1 MGRIIYLC
9 PFPKNAITGGIKT
22 AYRHVELLS
31 ELGYDAHVWQPEG
44 CPSWFRS
51 PSRVITQLPEDLLRP
66 DDTLVFPEVIGFPDF
81 TPLLRTTRPCTKLL
95 FCQNQYYVFNEL
107 IPRTTFAALGFRD
120 VFASSLAC
128 KGLLERVL
136 HLRDVAVIP
145 YDINHAL
152 FRPREKKLQIAVV
165 PRKMP
170 QIASTIGFIF
180 KAKYP
185 DTRHIPFAVAD
196 NFTEEQLAEVLGT
209 SHILLALNQMESLG
223 LVPLE
228 AMASGCVVTGF
239 HGYGGLEYANT
250 ETGFWHAPD
259 QLEEVADSLYRLVK
273 GVENAEP
280 WVDTMREEG
289 HKMARHY
296 NCETTRKAL
305 ADYYGSLGLRP
316 ES

>member
-1 MGRIIYLC
+1 MG
-9 PFPKNAITGGIKT
+9 
-22 AYRHVELLS
+22 LLT
-31 ELGYDAHVWQPEG
+31 EMGFDAWVWQPEG

-51 PSRVITQLPEDLLRP
+51 PSRVITQLSEDAIRP
-66 DDTLVFPEVIGFPDF
+66 DDILVFPEVIGFPEF
-81 TPLLRTTRPCTKLL
+81 APLLRTARPCTKLL
-95 FCQNQYYVFNEL
+95 FCQNQYYVFNEM

-128 KGLLERVL
+128 KGMLERVL
-136 HLRDVAVIP
+136 HLDSVAVVP

-185 DTRHIPFAVAD
+185 EIRHIPFIVAD
-196 NFTEEQLAEVLGT
+196 NFTEEQLAEALGT

-228 AMASGCVVTGF
+228 AMASGCVITGF
-239 HGYGGLEYANT
+239 HGYGGLEYANPQ
-250 ETGFWHAPD
+250 TGLWHAPD

-273 GVENAEP
+273 GLERDEP
-280 WVDTMREEG
+280 WVASLRKEG
-289 HKMARHY
+289 HETALRY
-296 NCETTRKAL
+296 NEETTRKAL
-305 ADYYGSLGLRP
+305 VEYYGRLNVSPAG
-316 ES
+316 